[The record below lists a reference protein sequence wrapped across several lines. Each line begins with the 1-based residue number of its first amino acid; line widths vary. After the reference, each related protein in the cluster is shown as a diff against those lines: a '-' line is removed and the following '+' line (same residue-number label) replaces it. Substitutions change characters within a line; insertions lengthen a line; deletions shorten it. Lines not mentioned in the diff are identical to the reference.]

1 MPIDILSNVAPRGV
15 RAVVSQTR
23 YPRDEYGFKAPV
35 AWSDDLR
42 RVLALPR
49 RPIEFDGTE
58 RADAIVTYVTEKYAR
73 KRVIPCACAEL
84 DPDRHANDG
93 CITRLRLVQALALRE
108 LSICAGLLGPIA
120 TGHGKTAI
128 DLLAPLA
135 LVDHD
140 PQLTLSVLLV
150 PPGLV
155 SQLIGDYEYI
165 GQHFHMPQ
173 IIFHGNSYTN
183 MDRGNGLVP
192 LKPGAPVLHV
202 VPYSRLRM
210 AGATDWLEMHLKP
223 HAIIADE
230 VQKLRS
236 LQSAT
241 TSRVAR
247 YMNAHPETRFAGW
260 SGSITDKSL
269 QDYAHLAAWS
279 LRGGS
284 PLPLS
289 HEIVAEWCRA
299 IDPGENPAD
308 PGPLFEMCKP
318 GEAIIDGFRRRVVE
332 TIGVVTSSTPAV
344 DCGLEIAE
352 RKAPPIP
359 PTVAEALT
367 SIRAYVRPDGEEL
380 VDALAMSKCAREAAC
395 GFYYRWIF
403 PHNEFPRDTALVM
416 EWLNARKEWH
426 KEVREKLHGRH
437 EHIDSP
443 LLVQHAAERA
453 WGDRPTVRGLPTWK
467 ADTWPRWRDVKSKV
481 RPETEAV
488 RLDPY
493 LAADAAK
500 WATEHRGIVWYEHNA
515 FGQWVSEISGMP
527 MYGGGVAGGGLL
539 DEHGRIRERGDRS
552 VILSIR
558 AHGTGRNG
566 LQYLFSN
573 CIIANPMSTPTGW
586 EQTLARLHRP
596 GQKADTV
603 RTWLYRHT
611 SEMQS
616 HVDEALRRAAY
627 VEGTLGAKQKLR
639 IGFGLK

>member
-1 MPIDILSNVAPRGV
+1 MPVDILTNVASRGV
-15 RAVVSQTR
+15 RPAVTQTR

-49 RPIEFDGTE
+49 RAQELDGTE
-58 RADAIVTYVTEKYAR
+58 RAEGIIDYVTDKYAR
-73 KRVIPCACAEL
+73 RRAIPCLCSSL
-84 DPDRHANDG
+84 DPDRHSNDG
-93 CITRLRLVQALALRE
+93 CISRLRLVQALALRE

-135 LVDHD
+135 LAENGI
-140 PQLTLSVLLV
+140 TLSVLLV

-155 SQLIGDYEYI
+155 TQLIGDYEYI

-173 IIFHGNSYTN
+173 IVFHGSTYKNV
-183 MDRGNGLVP
+183 DRGSNVVP
-192 LKPGAPVLHV
+192 LNAGAPVVHV
-202 VPYSRLRM
+202 VPYSRLRL
-210 AGATDWLEMHLKP
+210 AGATDWLEVHLKP
-223 HAIIADE
+223 QAIIADE
-230 VQKLRS
+230 VHKLRS

-247 YMNAHPETRFAGW
+247 YMAAHPETRFAGW

-269 QDYAHLAAWS
+269 ADYAHLAAWS

-284 PLPLS
+284 PLPLD
-289 HEIVAEWCRA
+289 HEVVSEWSRA
-299 IDPGENPAD
+299 IDPNENPAD
-308 PGPLFEMCKP
+308 PGPLFEFCKP
-318 GEAIIDGFRRRVVE
+318 GESILDGFRRRVIE
-332 TIGVVTSSTPAV
+332 TVGVVTSSSPAV
-344 DCGLEIAE
+344 DCGLVIEE

-359 PTVAEALT
+359 SEVADALK

-380 VDALAMSKCAREAAC
+380 VDALSMSKCAREAAC

-416 EWLNARKEWH
+416 EWLTARKEWH
-426 KEVREKLHGRH
+426 KEVRERLHGRH
-437 EHIDSP
+437 EHMDSP

-453 WGDRPTVRGLPTWK
+453 WGDRPPTKGLPVWK
-467 ADTWPRWRDVKSKV
+467 ADTWPRWRDTKSKV

-488 RLDPY
+488 RLHSY
-493 LAADAAK
+493 LAEDAAK
-500 WATEHRGIVWYEHNA
+500 WAHKHTGVVWYEHNA
-515 FGQWVSEISGMP
+515 FGQWVSELSDLP
-527 MYGGGVAGGGLL
+527 MYGGGLAGGGLL
-539 DEHGRIRERGDRS
+539 DEHGRIKERGERT

-566 LQYLFSN
+566 LQYLFQD
-573 CIIANPMSTPTGW
+573 CLIANPMTTPTGW
-586 EQTLARLHRP
+586 EQCLARLHRP
-596 GQKADTV
+596 GQKAKTV

-611 SEMQS
+611 PEMQA

-627 VEGTLGAKQKLR
+627 VEGTLGAVQKLR